1 MRRLLFFTAA
11 IAILAVATGCT
22 PEGVGDPC
30 EPEACPAVYTDTD
43 PPVLI
48 EGECGWHS
56 GEVYLESFSLQCR
69 SRVCMVFRAEEGLWG
84 PYCTRRCGPGAAIR
98 DCGANYKCA
107 EVVDEESVGAGCY
120 CVHEDQLLLGVGTPD
135 QDKVDACK

>member
-1 MRRLLFFTAA
+1 MRRLLLFTAA

-30 EPEACPAVYTDTD
+30 EPEACPPVYTDTD
-43 PPVLI
+43 PPVLV
-48 EGECGWHS
+48 EGECGWGS

-107 EVVDEESVGAGCY
+107 EVINEEPVGAGCY
-120 CVHEDQLLLGVGTPD
+120 CVH
-135 QDKVDACK
+135 